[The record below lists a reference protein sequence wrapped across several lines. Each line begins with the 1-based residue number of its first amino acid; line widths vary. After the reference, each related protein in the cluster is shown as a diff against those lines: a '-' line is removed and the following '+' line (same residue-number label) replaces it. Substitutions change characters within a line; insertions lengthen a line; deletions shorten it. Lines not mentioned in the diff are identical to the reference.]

1 MAVDT
6 SRHFNDDSRYDA
18 PDYLDGEEDLR
29 IADAEN
35 RERIDA
41 ERADFLHD
49 ERIERGMK

>member
-1 MAVDT
+1 MAVNT
-6 SRHFNDDSRYDA
+6 SRHFNDDSRYEA
-18 PDYLDGEEDLR
+18 PDYLWEEEDLR
-29 IADAEN
+29 ISNERE